1 MNIFR
6 SNKPTNYKT
15 FVGGESFNKEESK
28 KELNINLNGM
38 SRSQREL
45 NFLTSEVKALEEL
58 RSKYNKYQEKE
69 HKLKVKELTKEI
81 KEKNNKIQ
89 ELTRQESKSKGKS
102 KLELLKELL
111 SFK

>member
-6 SNKPTNYKT
+6 SNQVKSYST
-15 FVGGESFNKEESK
+15 FVGGESFNKEANK
-28 KELNINLNGM
+28 KELNLNGI

-58 RSKYNKYQEKE
+58 RSKYNKYEGKE
-69 HKLKVKELTKEI
+69 YKLKVKQLNKEI
-81 KEKNNKIQ
+81 KEKNNRIQ
-89 ELTRQESKSKGKS
+89 IVTRQEQGARELSKC
-102 KLELLKELL
+102 ELLKELL

>member
-1 MNIFR
+1 MSIFK
-6 SNKPTNYKT
+6 SKPTNYKT
-15 FVGGESFNKEESK
+15 FVGGESFKQESK
-28 KELNINLNGM
+28 KELNINLNGI

-58 RSKYNKYQEKE
+58 RSKYNKYEGKE
-69 HKLKVKELTKEI
+69 YKLKVKELTKEI
-81 KEKNNKIQ
+81 KEKNRRIQ
-89 ELTRQESKSKGKS
+89 IVTRQEQGAKSKS

>member
-1 MNIFR
+1 MRIFR
-6 SNKPTNYKT
+6 SNQVKSYST

-28 KELNINLNGM
+28 NELNINLNGI

-45 NFLTSEVKALEEL
+45 NFLTSEVKALEL
-58 RSKYNKYQEKE
+58 RSKYNKYEGKE
-69 HKLKVKELTKEI
+69 YKLKVKELTKEI
-81 KEKNNKIQ
+81 KEKNRRIQ
-89 ELTRQESKSKGKS
+89 IVTRQEQGAKSKS

>member
-1 MNIFR
+1 MKIFK
-6 SNKPTNYKT
+6 SNQVKNYKT
-15 FVGGESFNKEESK
+15 FVGGESFNQESK

-38 SRSQREL
+38 TRTQREL

-58 RSKYNKYQEKE
+58 KSKHSKYQEKE
-69 HKLKVKELTKEI
+69 HKLKVKQLNKEI
-81 KEKNNKIQ
+81 KEKNNRIQ
-89 ELTRQESKSKGKS
+89 ELTRQEQGAKSKS

>member
-1 MNIFR
+1 MRIFK
-6 SNKPTNYKT
+6 SNKPSNYKT
-15 FVGGESFNKEESK
+15 FVGGESFNQESK

-38 SRSQREL
+38 TRSQREL

-58 RSKYNKYQEKE
+58 KSKHSKYEGKE
-69 HKLKVKELTKEI
+69 HKLKVKQLNKEI
-81 KEKNNKIQ
+81 KEKNNRIQ
-89 ELTRQESKSKGKS
+89 ELTRQEQGAKSKS

>member
-1 MNIFR
+1 MSIFK

-15 FVGGESFNKEESK
+15 FVGGESFNQESK
-28 KELNINLNGM
+28 KELNINLNGI
-38 SRSQREL
+38 SRTQREL

-58 RSKYNKYQEKE
+58 KSKHSKYQEKE
-69 HKLKVKELTKEI
+69 HKLKVKQLNKEI
-81 KEKNNKIQ
+81 KEKSNKIQ
-89 ELTRQESKSKGKS
+89 ELTRQEQGAKSKS

>member
-15 FVGGESFNKEESK
+15 FVGGESFNQESK
-28 KELNINLNGM
+28 KELNINLNGI
-38 SRSQREL
+38 SRSEREL

-81 KEKNNKIQ
+81 KEKNNRIQ
-89 ELTRQESKSKGKS
+89 ELTRQEQGARELSKW
-102 KLELLKELL
+102 ELLKELL

>member
-1 MNIFR
+1 MRIFK

-15 FVGGESFNKEESK
+15 FVGGESFNKEANK
-28 KELNINLNGM
+28 KELNINLNGIT
-38 SRSQREL
+38 RSEREL

-58 RSKYNKYQEKE
+58 KSKHSKYQEKE
-69 HKLKVKELTKEI
+69 HKLKVKELNKEI

-89 ELTRQESKSKGKS
+89 ELTRQRARAS
-102 KLELLKELL
+102 KLSKWELLKELL

>member
-6 SNKPTNYKT
+6 SNKPTNYST

-28 KELNINLNGM
+28 KELNINLNGI

-58 RSKYNKYQEKE
+58 KSKHSKYQEKE

-81 KEKNNKIQ
+81 KEKNNRIQ
-89 ELTRQESKSKGKS
+89 ELTRQEQGARELSKW
-102 KLELLKELL
+102 ELLKELL